1 MDVSAWLKR
10 LELGEYAAAFAANH
24 VDAVTLRQLTA
35 DDLREIGVT
44 SVGHRRR
51 LLEAIAKL
59 DESSNEKQKR
69 TAGPDKER
77 RPVTVLFADLC
88 GFTALSRSLPD
99 ELLHSLLDSYLSAA
113 DEIVGRHGGTVDKHI
128 GDAVMALFGAPVAH
142 DDDMLRALRAAVEL
156 RERMPVLSRA
166 LDRDLV
172 MHAGLAVGEVIV
184 GASGGGYTAIG
195 EAVNL
200 AARLTDLA
208 PPGEIFV
215 PRAVQLALADCAQ
228 FEARGHHMVKGFAEP
243 VEIWR
248 LAGLAQQQLST
259 LLTPFVGRGAE
270 LAQITA
276 ILDNCQATGSGGVVY
291 VRGEFHS
298 LPAIRYSGSRRAD
311 RSLLAIYHSYSR
323 PKRSKQ

>member
-88 GFTALSRSLPD
+88 GFTALSRSLQD
-99 ELLHSLLDSYLSAA
+99 EHLHLLLDSYLSAA

-166 LDRDLV
+166 LDRNLV

-208 PPGEIFV
+208 PPGEILV

-228 FEARGHHMVKGFAEP
+228 FEARGHHMVKGFDEP
-243 VEIWR
+243 IEIWR
-248 LAGLAQQQLST
+248 LVCLAQQQPTT

-291 VRGEFHS
+291 VRGEPGIGKS
-298 LPAIRYSGSRRAD
+298 
-311 RSLLAIYHSYSR
+311 
-323 PKRSKQ
+323 